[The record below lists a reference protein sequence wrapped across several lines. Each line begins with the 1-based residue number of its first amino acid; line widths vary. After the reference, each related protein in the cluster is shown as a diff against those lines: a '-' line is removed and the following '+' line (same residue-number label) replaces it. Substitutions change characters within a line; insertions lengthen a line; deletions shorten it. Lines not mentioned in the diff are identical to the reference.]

1 MTTTINPVTTETL
14 NSATT
19 KPLSTTKSATAG
31 SDGVSTEDSLAGQG
45 TFQESL
51 EKIIDDSS
59 VIEEPVALSAG
70 GNILPVAGK
79 TVENTAEDNR
89 MLVSHEVIPGL
100 NSSVSTETMFIQND
114 DDGQVIPSVSTAEQ
128 SLRLDNSIKDIA
140 MKTGSESGLLSASI
154 RQLLQADVRIQGQNT
169 TTAANNSKVST
180 ASITTDGLVTRQ
192 IETSLL
198 NADNIVVAS
207 QKIPATAPSLTGQLP
222 LMSAQASLPI
232 ADMQSALLQQSSNV
246 QDESS
251 SSLLAASLS
260 PASGSQSLTSLVTV
274 PQLSIGERLGQPAW
288 AQGMSKQIVWMT
300 NQNISSAEIRLN
312 PAHLGPIEVRI
323 DIRDEVIHVALSSRH
338 AVVREAMET
347 ALPKLRE
354 MFDNNGMNLADAD
367 ISHQSFAEQREQN
380 TSDSQGNIMSSG
392 SEGNDFINPDEAV
405 LHQSKVSTAMVDYYI

>member
-19 KPLSTTKSATAG
+19 KPLSTTKSTTAG